1 MKTLKLNLV
10 IAAWFVA
17 ILFIAMIAT
26 SCKSSRHASCD
37 AYGKVKWED
46 NIKNP
51 ENGEFVCEVAFNEGI
66 TAEEVT
72 QAQFNARYLQ

>member
-1 MKTLKLNLV
+1 MKTRNVKLTVGVYFLLIV
-10 IAAWFVA
+10 TVA
-17 ILFIAMIAT
+17 LILG
-26 SCKSSRHASCD
+26 SCKSSRHAGCD
-37 AYGKVKWED
+37 AYGNVKWED

>member
-1 MKTLKLNLV
+1 MKTLKINLI

-17 ILFIAMIAT
+17 MLFVAMIAT

-37 AYGKVKWED
+37 AYGKIKWED
-46 NIKNP
+46 SIKNP
-51 ENGEFVCEVAFNEGI
+51 ENEEFVCEVAFNEGI

>member
-1 MKTLKLNLV
+1 MKTLKINLI

-17 ILFIAMIAT
+17 MLFVAMIAT
-26 SCKSSRHASCD
+26 SCKSSRHANCD
-37 AYGKVKWED
+37 AYGKIKWED
-46 NIKNP
+46 SIKNP
-51 ENGEFVCEVAFNEGI
+51 ENEEFVCEVAFNEGI